1 MRPPTVLRG
10 GPALDIALHAA
21 FVALTVAS
29 AIRYVQGHGLDG
41 GTVWVLA
48 GGAALLVL
56 YALAVLAV
64 RRSSRRAA
72 AWGLLLVA
80 AWVPLNLLAPSFSWC
95 AVALAFVALRTL
107 PFRAACGVIA
117 VLVATVVVGW
127 TRIAD
132 GFDPTVVVGP
142 VAVAVLAVLAYR
154 SLDREATDRQRL
166 VDELREAQS
175 ELADAQFRTGVATE
189 RARLARD
196 IHDSVA
202 QDLSSINLLLRA
214 ADQDWAERPDAA
226 RRHVDQAGRTAR
238 DALDEV
244 RRVVADLSPAGAG
257 GLVDDLRQLAAETDR
272 TGGLA
277 VEVRVVGAVVDPGP
291 AAGTA
296 LVRSVRGLLANV
308 VEHAQATRAVVTVTF
323 QEDVVAVD
331 VIDDGR
337 GFAGPLD
344 TTDPDRGRGLAGI
357 RERVSE
363 LGGRLDVESTPGEGT
378 AVAVTV
384 PVAAPAGE
392 DGARG

>member
-1 MRPPTVLRG
+1 MLRG
-10 GPALDIALHAA
+10 GLALDWALHTA
-21 FVALTVAS
+21 FVVLTVAS
-29 AIRYVQGHGLDG
+29 AIRYIQGHGVDG

-48 GGAALLVL
+48 GGATLLVL

-64 RRSSRRAA
+64 RRSSRQAG
-72 AWGLLLVA
+72 AWSVLLVA

-127 TRIAD
+127 SRIAD
-132 GFDPTVVVGP
+132 GFDPTVLVGP

-189 RARLARD
+189 RARLSRD

-202 QDLSSINLLLRA
+202 QDLSSINLLLHA
-214 ADQDWAERPDAA
+214 ADQDWTERPDAA

-244 RRVVADLSPAGAG
+244 RRVVADLAPAGAG
-257 GLVDDLRQLAAETDR
+257 GLVDDLRELAAEAER
-272 TGGLA
+272 SAGIP
-277 VEVRVVGAVVDPGP
+277 VEVRVSGAVVDPGP
-291 AAGTA
+291 AACVA

-308 VEHAQATRAVVTVTF
+308 VEHASASRAVVTVTF

-337 GFAGPLD
+337 GFAGPVAAGE
-344 TTDPDRGRGLAGI
+344 TDRGRGLAGI
-357 RERVSE
+357 RERVAE
-363 LGGRLDVESTPGEGT
+363 LGGRLDVESSPGEGT

-384 PVAAPAGE
+384 PIVTAPGE
-392 DGARG
+392 DGSRG